1 MFSKEFY
8 PMIDFFLWQLIGDF
22 FKIMSWILAFIMV
35 AKSMTKLYII
45 TEIIFS
51 LLFQSFINATSSNS
65 SIGIGF
71 ANKNLS
77 YYTTSAVLPATE
89 PLSGTP
95 GFPQCTLCRFLRCL
109 SENLTF
115 LYTASVR
122 ISDHSKQLYP
132 SIGQFTCICPN
143 RHMAVSPC
151 SL

>member
-1 MFSKEFY
+1 MFCINSSPLTVTSPGSPGPAPTRY
-8 PMIDFFLWQLIGDF
+8 TIDAILFSFPCQHCCFL
-22 FKIMSWILAFIMV
+22 
-35 AKSMTKLYII
+35 
-45 TEIIFS
+45 
-51 LLFQSFINATSSNS
+51 INAENS
-65 SIGIGF
+65 FSGVDF

>member
-1 MFSKEFY
+1 MCNIIHIEILVVFMMEDPELPADKMVIMRLAMERGYDPY
-8 PMIDFFLWQLIGDF
+8 P
-22 FKIMSWILAFIMV
+22 
-35 AKSMTKLYII
+35 Y
-45 TEIIFS
+45 
-51 LLFQSFINATSSNS
+51 
-65 SIGIGF
+65 F

-132 SIGQFTCICPN
+132 SIGQFT
-143 RHMAVSPC
+143 
-151 SL
+151 L